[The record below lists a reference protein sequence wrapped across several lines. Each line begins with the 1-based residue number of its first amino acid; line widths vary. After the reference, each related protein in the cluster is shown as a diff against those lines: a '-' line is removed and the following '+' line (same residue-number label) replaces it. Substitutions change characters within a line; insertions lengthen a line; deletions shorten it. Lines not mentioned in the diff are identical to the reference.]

1 MVRASKHKE
10 VRKTMRI
17 AICDDMPQFNRL
29 LKDKIETICALKD
42 WSLESLLFS
51 SPNSILAA
59 DLSNI
64 QVVFLDIDMP
74 ELNGLEV
81 AKALRKKYPKII
93 LIFVT
98 AYIEYAPE
106 GYHVAA
112 FRYLLK
118 QKLDRDLGS
127 VMDDVQ
133 QKLYESSETL
143 EIRQKSGT
151 KEIPLSSILY
161 LEGTSNRMVLFH
173 ISESEKPLEAYG
185 KLAEYENVLAE
196 KGFLRLQ
203 KSFIANMAHISKI
216 SNYHVTMSNGE
227 AVKASEKY
235 YKQVYGAFLRWKGQ
249 HL

>member
-1 MVRASKHKE
+1 MVRASKYKK

-29 LKDKIETICALKD
+29 LKDKIENICALKD
-42 WSLESLLFS
+42 WSLESLVYS

-173 ISESEKPLEAYG
+173 ISESEKPLEEIG
-185 KLAEYENVLAE
+185 
-196 KGFLRLQ
+196 R
-203 KSFIANMAHISKI
+203 AH
-216 SNYHVTMSNGE
+216 V
-227 AVKASEKY
+227 
-235 YKQVYGAFLRWKGQ
+235 
-249 HL
+249 